1 MLTEKTIHEL
11 TAAYRSGETTP
22 TAVAE
27 AYLARIAKLD
37 REVGAYLTVT
47 GEQALEAAAGA
58 AARYRAGAPRSAL
71 DGVPVALKDIL
82 CTRGVPTT
90 CGSKILES
98 FVPPYDATVVERLRA
113 AGGGVL
119 RQTNKD
125 EVAMGSSTEH
135 PAFQLPPDPRG
146 AARGPGGSSGGSA
159 APLPRGVR
167 A

>member
-1 MLTEKTIHEL
+1 MLTEKTIQEL

-22 TAVAE
+22 TAVAQ

-113 AGGGVL
+113 AGGRAP
-119 RQTNKD
+119 RQANNGAVGT
-125 EVAMGSSTEH
+125 GPS
-135 PAFQLPPDPRG
+135 PAHLAFHVPP
-146 AARGPGGSSGGSA
+146 
-159 APLPRGVR
+159 
-167 A
+167 

>member
-1 MLTEKTIHEL
+1 MLTEKTIQEL

-98 FVPPYDATVVERLRA
+98 FVPPSDATVVDRLRA
-113 AGGGVL
+113 A
-119 RQTNKD
+119 
-125 EVAMGSSTEH
+125 A
-135 PAFQLPPDPRG
+135 AG
-146 AARGPGGSSGGSA
+146 APGRTPQWVPSWGA
-159 APLPRGVR
+159 CH
-167 A
+167 

>member
-1 MLTEKTIHEL
+1 MTLAIRL
-11 TAAYRSGETTP
+11 GGQTP
-22 TAVAE
+22 TAVDE
-27 AYLARIAKLD
+27 AYLARIGKLG

-113 AGGGVL
+113 AGVVRL
-119 RQTNKD
+119 RTSHMAQ
-125 EVAMGSSTEH
+125 VASG
-135 PAFQLPPDPRG
+135 PATR
-146 AARGPGGSSGGSA
+146 
-159 APLPRGVR
+159 
-167 A
+167 

>member
-37 REVGAYLTVT
+37 REVGAYLMVT

-98 FVPPYDATVVERLRA
+98 FVTPYDATVVERLRA
-113 AGGGVL
+113 AGAGLLG
-119 RQTNKD
+119 QNNMG
-125 EVAMGSSTEH
+125 EVAVGSSTG
-135 PAFQLPPDPRG
+135 PAASQLP
-146 AARGPGGSSGGSA
+146 ARP
-159 APLPRGVR
+159 GVR
-167 A
+167 ARGA

>member
-90 CGSKILES
+90 CGSKSLES

-113 AGGGVL
+113 AGGPGAGERRVGEKGGV
-119 RQTNKD
+119 
-125 EVAMGSSTEH
+125 
-135 PAFQLPPDPRG
+135 
-146 AARGPGGSSGGSA
+146 
-159 APLPRGVR
+159 
-167 A
+167 

>member
-1 MLTEKTIHEL
+1 MLTEKTIQEL

-37 REVGAYLTVT
+37 REVGAYLMAT

-90 CGSKILES
+90 CGSNILES
-98 FVPPYDATVVERLRA
+98 FLPPYDATVVQRLRA
-113 AGGGVL
+113 AGALLLGL
-119 RQTNKD
+119 THLAQATL
-125 EVAMGSSTEH
+125 GSCPERI
-135 PAFQLPPDPRG
+135 A
-146 AARGPGGSSGGSA
+146 
-159 APLPRGVR
+159 
-167 A
+167 

>member
-37 REVGAYLTVT
+37 REVGAYLMVT

-71 DGVPVALKDIL
+71 DGVPVALKD
-82 CTRGVPTT
+82 R
-90 CGSKILES
+90 SE
-98 FVPPYDATVVERLRA
+98 ERRVGKSVDL
-113 AGGGVL
+113 GG
-119 RQTNKD
+119 RRIIKKKNKNIK
-125 EVAMGSSTEH
+125 MI
-135 PAFQLPPDPRG
+135 QLNK
-146 AARGPGGSSGGSA
+146 
-159 APLPRGVR
+159 
-167 A
+167 